1 MILKRGILLLGIVAT
16 LSIALNL
23 FLAGEQLGRQF
34 RQPVPPPNFEQRLE
48 NMWRDMPAADQVN
61 AQEVLDRRRGDL
73 IEKWRACRPA
83 NQRVIAA
90 MRADPFDPAE
100 AKAAYENANQR
111 WEELRQAMRDTMIE
125 IAQKI
130 SPEGRKHIR
139 GPGMGP

>member
-1 MILKRGILLLGIVAT
+1 VILKRGILLLGIVAI

-34 RQPVPPPNFEQRLE
+34 RQPMSPPNFEQRLD
-48 NMWRDMPAADQVN
+48 NMWRDMPAADQTI
-61 AQEVLDRRRGDL
+61 AQEVLDRRRGDI

-90 MRADPFDPAE
+90 IRADPFDPAE
-100 AKAAYENANQR
+100 VEAAYENSNQR
-111 WEELRQAMRDTMIE
+111 WDELRQAVRDTLIE

-139 GPGMGP
+139 GLGMAS